1 MQSQGGNSSIL
12 SAKSQTN
19 KNPYLGNFTWKIWE
33 MQIGVV
39 NQSQVN
45 HQFKM
50 IMLKYVPVAL
60 SITAVGSTRIPLIK
74 ASSFTGHGTGE

>member
-33 MQIGVV
+33 MQIGVM

-45 HQFKM
+45 HQFKKTCPHHVK
-50 IMLKYVPVAL
+50 IRSGGP
-60 SITAVGSTRIPLIK
+60 AVIN
-74 ASSFTGHGTGE
+74 E